1 MKRTTSMK
9 NKKRVFILLV
19 SLLFILILIS
29 TFGSAQMVDS
39 IVSPVS
45 SVVCMIYRVIVRV
58 AGAIAGLVF
67 VIAGV
72 KWVAS
77 QDDPGERKQAKE
89 TMKNAII
96 GLIIIMVANNVIQA
110 VSTTFSTCGAAGAA
124 AGPQTCNELCVAN
137 AAGYPSGTCAADG
150 GAGAVATCNDLVPV
164 NTFTYLASGDAN
176 CVSQG
181 SDFCCCAEP
190 P

>member
-1 MKRTTSMK
+1 MKAKHRFSIGK
-9 NKKRVFILLV
+9 SRFSGYLLIFLAV
-19 SLLFILILIS
+19 VLLFAG
-29 TFGSAQMVDS
+29 FVSAGGMVAA

-45 SVVCMIYRVIVRV
+45 SVVCMIYRVIIRV

-96 GLIIIMVANNVIQA
+96 GLIIIVVADEVIQA
-110 VSTTFSTCGAAGAA
+110 VSSTFSTCAM
-124 AGPQTCNELCVAN
+124 
-137 AAGYPSGTCAADG
+137 S
-150 GAGAVATCNDLVPV
+150 
-164 NTFTYLASGDAN
+164 
-176 CVSQG
+176 
-181 SDFCCCAEP
+181 
-190 P
+190 

>member
-1 MKRTTSMK
+1 MKPQIIGMPRNRLFSLALLT
-9 NKKRVFILLV
+9 FILFCIVL
-19 SLLFILILIS
+19 S
-29 TFGSAQMVDS
+29 TSASAQGMVQA

-77 QDDPGERKQAKE
+77 QDDPGERKQAKD

-110 VSTTFSTCGAAGAA
+110 VSTTFSTC
-124 AGPQTCNELCVAN
+124 
-137 AAGYPSGTCAADG
+137 
-150 GAGAVATCNDLVPV
+150 
-164 NTFTYLASGDAN
+164 ASG
-176 CVSQG
+176 G
-181 SDFCCCAEP
+181 GP
-190 P
+190 

>member
-1 MKRTTSMK
+1 MSPRVIDMPRKRFISFSLIASLVFVVLLSSMA
-9 NKKRVFILLV
+9 
-19 SLLFILILIS
+19 
-29 TFGSAQMVDS
+29 SAQMVDS

-110 VSTTFSTCGAAGAA
+110 VSNTFR
-124 AGPQTCNELCVAN
+124 
-137 AAGYPSGTCAADG
+137 TCATG
-150 GAGAVATCNDLVPV
+150 T
-164 NTFTYLASGDAN
+164 
-176 CVSQG
+176 
-181 SDFCCCAEP
+181 
-190 P
+190 